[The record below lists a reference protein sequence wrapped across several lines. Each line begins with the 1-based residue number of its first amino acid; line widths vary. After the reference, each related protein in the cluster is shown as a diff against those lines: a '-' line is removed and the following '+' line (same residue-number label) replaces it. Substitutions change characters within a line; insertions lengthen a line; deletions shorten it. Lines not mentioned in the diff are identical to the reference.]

1 VTHAWGERS
10 ARIARHIQ
18 PCAAGAGAAL
28 AALAAGSSSSKDGRL
43 VLVKLTAKGRKMMKQ
58 LFPEFNKGE
67 RLAIADLNRSDLGSF
82 ADLLRAVTLTAD
94 SQKAN

>member
-1 VTHAWGERS
+1 MQTLEGRGLIT
-10 ARIARHIQ
+10 RTR
-18 PCAAGAGAAL
+18 
-28 AALAAGSSSSKDGRL
+28 SSKDGRL

-67 RLAIADLNRSDLGSF
+67 RFAIADLNRSDLGSF

-94 SQKAN
+94 SQKTN

>member
-1 VTHAWGERS
+1 
-10 ARIARHIQ
+10 
-18 PCAAGAGAAL
+18 
-28 AALAAGSSSSKDGRL
+28 
-43 VLVKLTAKGRKMMKQ
+43 VKLTAKGRKMMKQ

-94 SQKAN
+94 SQKTN

>member
-1 VTHAWGERS
+1 
-10 ARIARHIQ
+10 
-18 PCAAGAGAAL
+18 
-28 AALAAGSSSSKDGRL
+28 
-43 VLVKLTAKGRKMMKQ
+43 MMKQ

>member
-1 VTHAWGERS
+1 
-10 ARIARHIQ
+10 
-18 PCAAGAGAAL
+18 
-28 AALAAGSSSSKDGRL
+28 
-43 VLVKLTAKGRKMMKQ
+43 MMKQ

-94 SQKAN
+94 SQKSN